1 VKFLGIEKQK
11 TPQGKEKN
19 MQFSK
24 MLLLAMG
31 LTTVSFAAQAKQTV
45 CVFDFV
51 GKNGDVYALMK
62 DYQLAAKNWG
72 ADIELKVNQNEAVIA
87 EDFKAGKCDGIS
99 VSGMRGRQ
107 FNSFTGSLDA
117 IGAIPDL
124 KLAVKVMQG
133 LASPTFSKYMVNGRY
148 EVVGV
153 IPVGDAYLLV
163 NDRSINTVAKAAG
176 KKIAVLDYD
185 EAQKIMVQQVG
196 AQAVSADITNF
207 GAKFNNHQVDIIG
220 APAAAFKPLELQ
232 KGLGTKGAIVNYPIL
247 QVTGNIII
255 RPDKFPAGFGQKSRE
270 WVSGQLPRAFT
281 ILGKMK
287 ADIPQKYWMD
297 VPPADKPGYQKLMRE
312 SRIEYVHRGVKK
324 LGQIESSYCIE
335 VSEECRIL
343 KRTADENKTFRIL
356 VRSGQQLYTSK
367 YSRFSY
373 SSEMSSILNKIE
385 HFLKKMTKI
394 KTV

>member
-1 VKFLGIEKQK
+1 
-11 TPQGKEKN
+11 
-19 MQFSK
+19 MRFSK
-24 MLLLAMG
+24 TLLLAMG
-31 LTTVSFAAQAKQTV
+31 LTTISFAAEAKQTI

-133 LASPTFSKYMVNGRY
+133 LASQTFSKYMVNGRY

-185 EAQKIMVQQVG
+185 EAQKIMVQQV
-196 AQAVSADITNF
+196 
-207 GAKFNNHQVDIIG
+207 DIIG

-270 WVSGQLPRAFT
+270 WVAGQLPRAFT

-287 ADIPQKYWMD
+287 ADIPQKYWME
-297 VPPADKPGYQKLMRE
+297 VPAADKPGYQKLMRE
-312 SRIEYVHRGVKK
+312 SRINLTQRGVYDKRMMK
-324 LGQIESSYCIE
+324 LLWQFRCKQDAKNF
-335 VSEECRIL
+335 ECGL
-343 KRTADENKTFRIL
+343 QDENYK
-356 VRSGQQLYTSK
+356 
-367 YSRFSY
+367 
-373 SSEMSSILNKIE
+373 
-385 HFLKKMTKI
+385 
-394 KTV
+394 